1 MEPKVSDLTVNQLKE
16 LISTVVQERIEDV
29 IEDIKSMLDT
39 DYVKS
44 IEEARKEY
52 KEGRVTGND
61 NILNV

>member
-29 IEDIKSMLDT
+29 IEDIKSMLDS

-44 IEEARKEY
+44 IEEARREY
-52 KEGRVTGND
+52 KEGRVTGID
-61 NILNV
+61 NI